1 MSQTCP
7 KAEVVAPPSL
17 VTSESCQL
25 RLGQRTL
32 FVAIDKPEKAR
43 FPNRPSCRTRRKLA
57 ISAPR
62 VGRLGRVICP
72 TGSLSIWVSS
82 PLCKNISVFADPKS
96 LLELLSS
103 RPTRGAYRDRHG
115 RRSGMRWTRQRFARE
130 GIAGR
135 VL

>member
-96 LLELLSS
+96 LLELLLS

-115 RRSGMRWTRQRFARE
+115 RRARDAMDAAASCARKV
-130 GIAGR
+130 AGR